1 MGLVNKQGSMYGKY
15 VTGQYKWEYVR
26 EECYWSINRRVCMG
40 RMLLVNK
47 QRSMYGK
54 NVNGQ
59 YTWDYGWEECYWE
72 IHMGSWMGKKVL
84 VNKQG
89 YGWEEWH

>member
-1 MGLVNKQGSMYGKY
+1 
-15 VTGQYKWEYVR
+15 
-26 EECYWSINRRVCMG
+26 MG

-47 QRSMYGK
+47 QGIMYGK
-54 NVNGQ
+54 NANSQ

-72 IHMGSWMGKKVL
+72 IHMGLWIGKKVL

-89 YGWEEWH
+89 YGWEEWHWSVHMRL